1 MVISHLSCIE
11 HIFPQCSVVFMS
23 PFPAQ
28 REKFDRMDIK
38 FCHLSYIKTSSPLYS
53 ITYSPPPAQRLGL
66 HAEGQMSLSGEEL
79 DKMDLGHLS
88 RIINKV
94 DVFYRVTPRNK
105 VKIVKV
111 RADIVL
117 KCWIFFVEK
126 KSYLVKEVIM
136 PFIFIQYIEYT
147 CVNWWQIIM
156 IFCLST
162 FCLIQASAS
171 AWI

>member
-1 MVISHLSCIE
+1 MVWGVDWCQLWDVVYTNIVMARRSGEKLDYYYIEWTLVISHLSCIE

-28 REKFDRMDIK
+28 QEKFDRMDIK

-53 ITYSPPPAQRLGL
+53 IHYSPTPAQRLGL
-66 HAEGQMSLSGEEL
+66 HSEGQMSLSGEEL

-117 KCWIFFVEK
+117 KC
-126 KSYLVKEVIM
+126 
-136 PFIFIQYIEYT
+136 
-147 CVNWWQIIM
+147 
-156 IFCLST
+156 
-162 FCLIQASAS
+162 
-171 AWI
+171 